1 MLSILEKWFSTH
13 LSKTAIFRYM
23 FTMTYVLISHLHDDS
38 IHRTPGSYFIEP
50 TVGLHM
56 QTNNRFW
63 CKLFFLVVLVTVN

>member
-38 IHRTPGSYFIEP
+38 IHRTPGSYSIEP
-50 TVGLHM
+50 TVT
-56 QTNNRFW
+56 QTNNRFR
-63 CKLFFLVVLVTVN
+63 CKFFF